1 VSQMQLPILLSQINE
16 IDIRVKKENSIAIV
30 SNKEEDKNEAIRN
43 RVPFL
48 NTIRSN
54 LVNFIL
60 EI

>member
-1 VSQMQLPILLSQINE
+1 MQLPILLSQINE

>member
-1 VSQMQLPILLSQINE
+1 MQLPILLSQINE

-30 SNKEEDKNEAIRN
+30 SNKEEDNKSEAIRN